1 MNSVHFM
8 SKKSDWETPQDLF
21 NRLNDE
27 FHFTLDA
34 AASDL
39 NHKLP
44 HYYTEK
50 EDGLAQDW
58 GGERV
63 FCNPPYGSRETGL
76 WTEKC
81 WREAQKPD
89 TLVVLLI
96 PARTDRKSF
105 HDFIYNKPNV
115 AIRFLK
121 GRLQFE
127 DNGKKMGTA
136 PFPSMICIFNEHL
149 K

>member
-58 GGERV
+58 GGGNGYFAILPMGARKQDYGQRNVGER
-63 FCNPPYGSRETGL
+63 
-76 WTEKC
+76 
-81 WREAQKPD
+81 
-89 TLVVLLI
+89 
-96 PARTDRKSF
+96 RKSQT
-105 HDFIYNKPNV
+105 
-115 AIRFLK
+115 
-121 GRLQFE
+121 RLLFSL
-127 DNGKKMGTA
+127 
-136 PFPSMICIFNEHL
+136 FPPELIVSLFMTSFTISPM
-149 K
+149 

>member
-58 GGERV
+58 GGDRV

-115 AIRFLK
+115 TIRFLK

>member
-58 GGERV
+58 GGDGSFAILPMGAGKQDYGQRNVGER
-63 FCNPPYGSRETGL
+63 
-76 WTEKC
+76 
-81 WREAQKPD
+81 
-89 TLVVLLI
+89 
-96 PARTDRKSF
+96 RKSQTHLLF
-105 HDFIYNKPNV
+105 
-115 AIRFLK
+115 FLF
-121 GRLQFE
+121 LPE
-127 DNGKKMGTA
+127 LIVSL
-136 PFPSMICIFNEHL
+136 SMTSFTTNPM
-149 K
+149 

>member
-115 AIRFLK
+115 TIRFLK

>member
-21 NRLNDE
+21 DSLNSE

-34 AASDL
+34 AASDH

-58 GGERV
+58 GG
-63 FCNPPYGSRETGL
+63 GTGL
-76 WTEKC
+76 LQSSLWEQGNRIMD
-81 WREAQKPD
+81 REMLERGAK
-89 TLVVLLI
+89 
-96 PARTDRKSF
+96 ARHTCCSP
-105 HDFIYNKPNV
+105 YSCQN
-115 AIRFLK
+115 
-121 GRLQFE
+121 
-127 DNGKKMGTA
+127 
-136 PFPSMICIFNEHL
+136 
-149 K
+149 

>member
-21 NRLNDE
+21 DSLNSE

-34 AASDL
+34 AASDH

-58 GGERV
+58 GGNGSFAILPMGAGKQDYGQRNVGER
-63 FCNPPYGSRETGL
+63 
-76 WTEKC
+76 
-81 WREAQKPD
+81 
-89 TLVVLLI
+89 
-96 PARTDRKSF
+96 RKSQTHLLF
-105 HDFIYNKPNV
+105 SL
-115 AIRFLK
+115 FLPE
-121 GRLQFE
+121 LIVSL
-127 DNGKKMGTA
+127 
-136 PFPSMICIFNEHL
+136 SMTSFTTNPM
-149 K
+149 

>member
-58 GGERV
+58 GGGTGILQSSLWEQGNRIMDREMLERGAKARHA
-63 FCNPPYGSRETGL
+63 CCSPYSR
-76 WTEKC
+76 
-81 WREAQKPD
+81 Q
-89 TLVVLLI
+89 
-96 PARTDRKSF
+96 
-105 HDFIYNKPNV
+105 N
-115 AIRFLK
+115 
-121 GRLQFE
+121 
-127 DNGKKMGTA
+127 
-136 PFPSMICIFNEHL
+136 
-149 K
+149 